1 MFSFHFCF
9 QSILKCPR
17 LKSGPGPPQCKLFEQ
32 KQLSLS
38 LNSHR
43 SVPNSNLPAYLHPGW
58 ASPKCKV
65 TSLVLTKLLPP
76 LNCTPP
82 LTITDPI
89 AAFTGLLWNNIP
101 TSPGTH
107 MAPNDSG
114 VFSFNPSQ
122 WILLLKAK
130 QQFRRPLLLFWM
142 LVTRTQMR
150 CFSILANYGV
160 INWTNLVVL
169 GLNKDNFE
177 F

>member
-1 MFSFHFCF
+1 MKIGYGRIVAERPTGNRAGCRSA
-9 QSILKCPR
+9 SGGPR
-17 LKSGPGPPQCKLFEQ
+17 TSGPVRTTVRPKPTSQHTEPTARPLPVEKGRVGWALANANSQLISIVDLNQLTGPPQCKLFEQ

-89 AAFTGLLWNNIP
+89 AAFTGLL
-101 TSPGTH
+101 
-107 MAPNDSG
+107 
-114 VFSFNPSQ
+114 
-122 WILLLKAK
+122 
-130 QQFRRPLLLFWM
+130 
-142 LVTRTQMR
+142 
-150 CFSILANYGV
+150 
-160 INWTNLVVL
+160 
-169 GLNKDNFE
+169 
-177 F
+177 

>member
-1 MFSFHFCF
+1 MTGQSCVPNFN
-9 QSILKCPR
+9 SILASQGHIKEVLISISSFEPVIP
-17 LKSGPGPPQCKLFEQ
+17 LANANSQLISIVDLNQLTGPPQCKLFEQ

-89 AAFTGLLWNNIP
+89 AAFTGLLWNNI
-101 TSPGTH
+101 
-107 MAPNDSG
+107 DSNG
-114 VFSFNPSQ
+114 YLDFVIQ
-122 WILLLKAK
+122 LY
-130 QQFRRPLLLFWM
+130 LFWNCR
-142 LVTRTQMR
+142 V
-150 CFSILANYGV
+150 
-160 INWTNLVVL
+160 
-169 GLNKDNFE
+169 
-177 F
+177 

>member
-1 MFSFHFCF
+1 MTGQSCVPNFN
-9 QSILKCPR
+9 SILASQGHIKEVLISISSFEPVIP
-17 LKSGPGPPQCKLFEQ
+17 LANANSQLISIVDLNQLTGPPQCKLFEQ

-89 AAFTGLLWNNIP
+89 AAFTGLLWNNIEKRFAQHP
-101 TSPGTH
+101 AT
-107 MAPNDSG
+107 
-114 VFSFNPSQ
+114 
-122 WILLLKAK
+122 
-130 QQFRRPLLLFWM
+130 
-142 LVTRTQMR
+142 TQSR
-150 CFSILANYGV
+150 LSKLQLANLYY
-160 INWTNLVVL
+160 IIQQWRWVL
-169 GLNKDNFE
+169 Q
-177 F
+177 

>member
-1 MFSFHFCF
+1 MIKLSSNSIKVLPHDRTVLCAQLQFHPRKPGPHKGSPHLHFF
-9 QSILKCPR
+9 FEPVIPLANANSQLISIVDLNQ
-17 LKSGPGPPQCKLFEQ
+17 LTGPPQCKLFEQ

-89 AAFTGLLWNNIP
+89 AAFTGLL
-101 TSPGTH
+101 
-107 MAPNDSG
+107 
-114 VFSFNPSQ
+114 
-122 WILLLKAK
+122 
-130 QQFRRPLLLFWM
+130 
-142 LVTRTQMR
+142 
-150 CFSILANYGV
+150 
-160 INWTNLVVL
+160 
-169 GLNKDNFE
+169 
-177 F
+177 

>member
-1 MFSFHFCF
+1 MGEFLPKGLVHLA
-9 QSILKCPR
+9 QSEQPSDRNPRANTLNRQPDHCPLKKGR
-17 LKSGPGPPQCKLFEQ
+17 VGWALANANSQLISIVDLNQLTGPPQCKLFEQ

-89 AAFTGLLWNNIP
+89 AAFTGLL
-101 TSPGTH
+101 
-107 MAPNDSG
+107 
-114 VFSFNPSQ
+114 
-122 WILLLKAK
+122 
-130 QQFRRPLLLFWM
+130 
-142 LVTRTQMR
+142 
-150 CFSILANYGV
+150 
-160 INWTNLVVL
+160 
-169 GLNKDNFE
+169 
-177 F
+177 

>member
-1 MFSFHFCF
+1 MSRWVETMVKQAEGADGSNHHTNQRANTLNRQPDHCPLKKGRVGWALANANS
-9 QSILKCPR
+9 QLISIVDLNQ
-17 LKSGPGPPQCKLFEQ
+17 LTGPPQCKLFEQ

-89 AAFTGLLWNNIP
+89 AAFTGLLWNNI
-101 TSPGTH
+101 
-107 MAPNDSG
+107 DSNG
-114 VFSFNPSQ
+114 YLDFVIQ
-122 WILLLKAK
+122 LY
-130 QQFRRPLLLFWM
+130 LFWNCR
-142 LVTRTQMR
+142 V
-150 CFSILANYGV
+150 
-160 INWTNLVVL
+160 
-169 GLNKDNFE
+169 
-177 F
+177 